1 MKNIDKSLLDDYR
14 RRRAVVIRKLK
25 VLSQNKVFGE
35 GAKGDIDY
43 LLRRLPPT
51 SKVETTKEL
60 RLAMRELEI
69 AEHSNRYSVRGRQR
83 TAAKTITTLRGYGLK
98 IRTYDELNSFT
109 EFMEHMREYSVG
121 RIYDSTKAADIWNEN
136 RGSTIYELENKYK
149 EWERQ
154 KRK

>member
-14 RRRAVVIRKLK
+14 SRRAVVIRKLK

-83 TAAKTITTLRGYGLK
+83 TATKTMLTLRGYGLK
-98 IRTYDELNSFT
+98 MKTYDDLFSFT
-109 EFMEHMREYSVG
+109 AFMEHMREYSVG
-121 RIYDSTKAADIWNEN
+121 RIYDSTKASDIWNEN
-136 RGSTIYELENKYK
+136 RGASISELENLYR
-149 EWERQ
+149 EWEQR
-154 KRK
+154 RK